1 MKSTFVKINLL
12 TASAL
17 MMFSASAMAF
27 PTAGQTVKMYDGV
40 YGHTNITGGG
50 EFIVDVQG
58 NKTTNDYISFCLEK
72 KENIYFNTVYTI
84 SSVSD
89 AAYGGGN
96 DNDKSTPGYDVVS
109 SKTKWV
115 LYNYLYSD
123 IFDAVTN
130 KQYLADYVQNVIWY
144 LEDEITALT
153 GNSLVFYQ
161 SYVDGKSSD
170 VYDDYDAYVKVLNL
184 TYTTTEG
191 CGKNKHTVI
200 HQAQS
205 QLIAEQA
212 PAPVPEPATMLLFG
226 TGIAGLAGVVRRRR
240 MGN

>member
-1 MKSTFVKINLL
+1 MKSTSVKINLL

-27 PTAGQTVKMYDGV
+27 PTTGQTVKMYDGV
-40 YGHTNITGGG
+40 YGHTDKTGGG

-58 NKTTNDYISFCLEK
+58 NNVRNDYVSFCLEK
-72 KENIYFNTVYTI
+72 SENIYFNTKYTI

-89 AAYGGGN
+89 AAYGGGY
-96 DNDKSTPGYDVVS
+96 DKDYSTPGYDVVS

-115 LYNYLYSD
+115 LYNYLYTNLFGS
-123 IFDAVTN
+123 VTN
-130 KQYLADYVQNVIWY
+130 KQNLADYVQNVIWY
-144 LEDEITALT
+144 LEDEIPALT
-153 GNSLVFYQ
+153 GKSLAFYN
-161 SYVDGKSSD
+161 SYVDGKSSN

-191 CGKNKHTVI
+191 CGRNEHTVT

-205 QLIAEQA
+205 QLIAEQ
-212 PAPVPEPATMLLFG
+212 APVPEPATMLLFG

-240 MGN
+240 TSN